1 MADRSATARGFP
13 PGSRP
18 APRRA
23 TAGTAGSSPLA
34 AGRSVCGSGQKSVR
48 ILVGVEAPGW
58 QGARREQTGS
68 IRPTSNAAR
77 IRLGRHGAESDEGGQ
92 RLRGCAGD
100 DGEAT
105 AADVYR
111 LFMVPGMF
119 HLPRRARHGPLRYAD
134 AARELGRGRHR
145 SGPDSGGSCGQRR
158 SDPQPPPGVRIR
170 RSRRTPARAA
180 STTRAIS
187 SAPFPDASAPS
198 QHRYRVDFRR
208 APRRDEHRRTPHR
221 EQHCDHRD
229 RRHRVGRVH
238 AEEEP

>member
-1 MADRSATARGFP
+1 MGPVRNRCAFSWASRRPAGKARG
-13 PGSRP
+13 GSRP
-18 APRRA
+18 AVFDRQVTPPGFGWADTALNPMRRVNYFEDVRA
-23 TAGTAGSSPLA
+23 TM
-34 AGRSVCGSGQKSVR
+34 
-48 ILVGVEAPGW
+48 
-58 QGARREQTGS
+58 
-68 IRPTSNAAR
+68 
-77 IRLGRHGAESDEGGQ
+77 
-92 RLRGCAGD
+92 
-100 DGEAT
+100 GEAT

-198 QHRYRVDFRR
+198 QHRYRVDVRR